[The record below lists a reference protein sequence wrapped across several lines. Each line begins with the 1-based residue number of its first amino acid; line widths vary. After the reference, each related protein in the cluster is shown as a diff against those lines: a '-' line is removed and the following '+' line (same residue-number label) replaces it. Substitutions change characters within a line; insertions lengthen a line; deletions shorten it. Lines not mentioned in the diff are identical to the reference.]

1 VLDPDLV
8 DVRGAVLADGDDAT
22 ILATGSE
29 VEVALQARDLLAA
42 DGISAR
48 VVSLPCWDLFRERP
62 DDERVA
68 ILPPDRPTIAVEAA
82 SPMGWH
88 EFADDVVAMTTFGA
102 SGKAADLYEHF
113 GITPS
118 AVAARVRALLHR

>member
-1 VLDPDLV
+1 
-8 DVRGAVLADGDDAT
+8 VRGAVVADGDDAT
-22 ILATGSE
+22 IVATGSE

-42 DGISAR
+42 DDIGAR

-68 ILPPDRPTIAVEAA
+68 ILPPDRPTVAVEAA
-82 SPMGWH
+82 SPMGWR

-113 GITPS
+113 GITPP